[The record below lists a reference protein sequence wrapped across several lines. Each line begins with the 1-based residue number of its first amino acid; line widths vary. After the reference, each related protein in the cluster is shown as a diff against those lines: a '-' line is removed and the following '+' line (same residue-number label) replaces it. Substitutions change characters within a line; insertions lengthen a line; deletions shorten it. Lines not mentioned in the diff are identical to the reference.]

1 MGHGPFANMESWAQE
16 VLVSQLFV
24 GMVFCLGTLLALGR
38 GERLE
43 LTRTLSTAQEAAQS
57 QAELMSTIIDS
68 MHDGVSLVD
77 ERGQV
82 VRRNPAG
89 AAMVRAHEPA
99 PSTHVRD
106 SKFAMTDG
114 WTAA

>member
-1 MGHGPFANMESWAQE
+1 MAVSVIVVVFTLLDRGPFANMDSWPQE

-24 GMVFCLGTLLALGR
+24 GLVFCLGTLLALSR
-38 GERLE
+38 GERLA
-43 LTRTLSTAQEAAQS
+43 LTHTLSTAQQAAQG

-82 VRRNPAG
+82 SQAQPGRCGDG
-89 AAMVRAHEPA
+89 A
-99 PSTHVRD
+99 D
-106 SKFAMTDG
+106 IG
-114 WTAA
+114 